1 MIRITNFI
9 RYNRDKWLTVQ
20 VWLWAAIFRMM
31 ILIVPVK
38 YVKRYYGISE
48 EESPELESKESYKKA
63 RKIAYYV
70 NRISEHTPW
79 ESKCLVRALT
89 AQRLLTKKNVTS
101 TLYLGV
107 KNEGNKMVAHAWL
120 RTGCYYVT
128 GGDGSDYTT
137 VAKFRK

>member
-1 MIRITNFI
+1 MIKITNYI
-9 RYNRDKWLTVQ
+9 RYNRDKWLTFQ
-20 VWLWAAIFRMM
+20 VWLWAAIYRLVV
-31 ILIVPVK
+31 LIVPMK
-38 YVKRYYGISE
+38 HVKRNYGISG
-48 EESPELESKESYKKA
+48 EESPELESKEDHWKA

-70 NRISEHTPW
+70 NRVSEHTPW

-89 AQRLLTKKNVTS
+89 AQRLLTKKKVAS

-120 RTGCYYVT
+120 RSGCYYVT
-128 GGDGSDYTT
+128 GGDGNDYIM